1 MIYVKLLNKEFFEL
15 MKNFRE
21 SNNLQDELT
30 DNDCKCY
37 ANMLSVYSDIT
48 NDQFT
53 FAEMLQ
59 TYDFITDVIDGSRP
73 DILIMTDEYRDIYRL
88 LRRYSITK
96 SLDGDTRKKLAF
108 LIYQAK
114 CIMIKDE
121 KTNDITWNMGLFEKG
136 TENFIGEYNFQIK
149 EYPDIF
155 EIKKSLS
162 DVTRDDFGLTEH
174 NPIELISIDAEYDY
188 LNMLLTEDGKEIF
201 FERVG
206 STIHDDGKTNIDIW
220 NIYKKKLIGKE
231 QIATFYI
238 SGYGNENTL
247 VVPKGFRFIS
257 EEDCENNK

>member
-1 MIYVKLLNKEFFEL
+1 MIYLKLLNKDFFEL
-15 MKNFRE
+15 MKNFRDV
-21 SNNLQDELT
+21 NNLQEELT

-37 ANMLSVYSDIT
+37 ANMLSVFSDIT

-59 TYDFITDVIDGSRP
+59 TYDFITDVIDEARP
-73 DILIMTDEYRDIYRL
+73 DIMIMTDEYRDIYRL

-96 SLDGDTRKKLAF
+96 SLDDDTRKKLAF

-114 CIMIKDE
+114 CIMIEDE
-121 KTNDITWNMGLFEKG
+121 KTNDLTWNMGLFEKG
-136 TENFIGEYNFQIK
+136 TKNFIEEYEYQIE
-149 EYPDIF
+149 EYPDTF

-162 DVTRDDFGLTEH
+162 DTTKDDFGLTEH
-174 NPIELISIDAEYDY
+174 NPVELISIGAEYDY
-188 LNMLLTEDGKEIF
+188 LSMLLTEDGKEIS

-206 STIHDDGKTNIDIW
+206 SMIHDDGETNIDIW

-247 VVPKGFRFIS
+247 VAPKGFRFIS
-257 EEDCENNK
+257 EE